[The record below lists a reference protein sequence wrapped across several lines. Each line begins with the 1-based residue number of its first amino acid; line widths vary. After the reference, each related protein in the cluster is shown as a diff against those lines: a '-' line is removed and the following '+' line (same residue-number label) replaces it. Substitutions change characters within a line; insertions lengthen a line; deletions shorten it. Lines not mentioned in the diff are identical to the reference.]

1 MNEATERR
9 RDNLLRLVDVM
20 RLTNLTAGDITAR
33 QIAGD
38 FPQGVKIGPRSTR
51 WSEQEIIAWLATKPS
66 LCRAYVPS
74 LRAPK
79 GYYVN
84 EAALVRHAPA
94 YTGRHMSVDRL
105 REFAVPIAD
114 MMHGGTGLYFL
125 WRGDSVVYVGQT
137 RAGFLRI
144 ATHMSNTG
152 MAFDAVGFLRCPS
165 SELDAAERAYIDRLL
180 PEYNRDPIT
189 MKAKR
194 ALSSKAKR

>member
-1 MNEATERR
+1 MASNPDRS
-9 RDNLLRLVDVM
+9 RDNLLRIVDVM
-20 RLTNLTAGDITAR
+20 RLTGLTAGEIAAR

-38 FPQGVKIGPRSTR
+38 FPCGFKIGPRSTR
-51 WSEQEIIAWLATKPS
+51 WSEREIIEWLATRPS
-66 LCRAYVPS
+66 PNRAYVPS

-84 EAALVRHAPA
+84 EAALVRHAPS

-105 REFAVPIAD
+105 REFAVPVAD

-125 WRGDSVVYVGQT
+125 WRDSSVVYVGQT

-144 ATHMSNTG
+144 ATHMSNSG
-152 MAFDAVGFLRCPS
+152 MTFDAVGFLRCPS

-194 ALSSKAKR
+194 ALSLKAKR